1 MENRVAKTKN
11 KDNEGL
17 DPIDVHVGSK
27 VKARRLLMGLS
38 QDNLAK
44 LIGLTFQQVQKYE
57 RGKNRISVS
66 RLIDIAKAL
75 KVPVSYF
82 FTDNMNTNEVIG
94 NTASM
99 GFADNKQDD
108 FALDI
113 EPLSKKD
120 VIELIKAY
128 TRIEDPSLKKQLLEM
143 AKTMAKSK

>member
-1 MENRVAKTKN
+1 MENHVSKANGKI
-11 KDNEGL
+11 KDL

-38 QDNLAK
+38 QDSLAK

-82 FTDNMNTNEVIG
+82 FTDDKLITGGYEV
-94 NTASM
+94 A
-99 GFADNKQDD
+99 GFADNKQDS
-108 FALDI
+108 FDI
-113 EPLSKKD
+113 GIEHLSKKD
-120 VIELIKAY
+120 VIELIRAY
-128 TRIEDPSLKKQLLEM
+128 NNISDNGLKKQLLEM
-143 AKTMAKSK
+143 AKTMAKTNIQS